1 MKESEYSDTIGIRT
15 PKFKYFRNR
24 KNHKVDVHLFD
35 LENDPF
41 ELDNISE
48 QSHKIVEH
56 LENALSQIN
65 STGNFEFK
73 KIHELSDDETE
84 KAKKI
89 LKELG
94 YIK

>member
-1 MKESEYSDTIGIRT
+1 
-15 PKFKYFRNR
+15 
-24 KNHKVDVHLFD
+24 V
-35 LENDPF
+35 
-41 ELDNISE
+41 
-48 QSHKIVEH
+48 
-56 LENALSQIN
+56 LSQIN